1 MLEIYIFNIT
11 FFYDFLSNKP
21 TFSANYHQQ
30 VRSILALSQN
40 LLQKYNTKLNAKQSS
55 ENIQTRVYFKST
67 IACIIFGNL
76 KRFKTGSIHQ
86 R

>member
-1 MLEIYIFNIT
+1 MLNNTYNFNVNT
-11 FFYDFLSNKP
+11 FILKP
-21 TFSANYHQQ
+21 SKADYHQQ
-30 VRSILALSQN
+30 VRSILALSSN

-67 IACIIFGNL
+67 IVCIIFGNL